1 MGMEQQ
7 NFVVMMVVVD
17 LVALALSD
25 NTAVM
30 ELVVVNQIV

>member
-1 MGMEQQ
+1 
-7 NFVVMMVVVD
+7 MVVVD